1 MDGSPDLEWQER
13 RSCGGQL
20 CLHVNIVL
28 LHAKSAR
35 GGQLSEVG
43 VPLGHHETAVQ
54 TTEKVKTNERYINTG
69 YENPKRIKCSQQ
81 T

>member
-1 MDGSPDLEWQER
+1 MGIRTWSG
-13 RSCGGQL
+13 RSDVGVRAS

-54 TTEKVKTNERYINTG
+54 TAEKVKTNEGYINTG
-69 YENPKRIKCSQQ
+69 NENPKRKECSHR

>member
-1 MDGSPDLEWQER
+1 MGIRTWSGRNDVGVWAS
-13 RSCGGQL
+13 

>member
-1 MDGSPDLEWQER
+1 MGIRTWSG
-13 RSCGGQL
+13 RSDVGVRAS

-54 TTEKVKTNERYINTG
+54 TTEKVKTKERYINIG
-69 YENPKRIKCSQQ
+69 YENPKRRKCSQR

>member
-1 MDGSPDLEWQER
+1 MEIRTWSG
-13 RSCGGQL
+13 RSVRAS

-54 TTEKVKTNERYINTG
+54 TMVKVKTNEGYINTG
-69 YENPKRIKCSQQ
+69 NENPKRKGCLHR